1 MCYLALLCCKV
12 LYVSGAMLSRVF
24 FFVFFCFVL
33 NYTAFRCVRCLK
45 SDERH
50 VLAMLYLF
58 SIFLRF
64 LLQNLLFVS
73 TDIYLYLNRHFYA
86 FLRVKV
92 AKVRSS

>member
-1 MCYLALLCCKV
+1 MLLSAAV
-12 LYVSGAMLSRVF
+12 LQSVVCIWCDAEPCF

-64 LLQNLLFVS
+64 LLQNSLFVS
-73 TDIYLYLNRHFYA
+73 TDIYL
-86 FLRVKV
+86 
-92 AKVRSS
+92 